1 MFRTNQT
8 PLFESPPPPED
19 PLLQA
24 VSNSAERLA
33 SGIVYR
39 LEHLADKE
47 QRVRNDAAW
56 ETLPNMPARLIWEA
70 FEPGAA
76 AFFVVYKLMHEVRS
90 ELPKV
95 YRAIA
100 WSLCAAQPQRF
111 GLVTYREQLWDMLAS
126 LQCWPENLT
135 TLEPQEIRGL
145 VLSALKQGS
154 KKDWWKNREEDLERD
169 ATWIAERLKDNNLL
183 RGFRSLRALQ
193 VCEQSALTAGNVIMR
208 IPRALEGLVEHFCT
222 LGKEGHLPSMREIEK
237 RIAELADQTAEKV
250 VSEVGD
256 NHPVPFDLITF
267 EKDGKFRVIA
277 LTRQKANL
285 PEKLELR
292 QRLLYLRFFAHYAF
306 GRRTPKDI
314 SIAAA
319 FYADK
324 TKDFSKWL
332 PTEKSL
338 FHPEELISFDDF
350 WNYVTGKDEGG
361 GKLVEQITTD
371 AVKILSAQDLTTKLR
386 RFVSGKKED
395 QNELLP
401 PPKLEEAF
409 LSTSYWVE
417 EVKRPFK
424 IRVGKSNPQLESLL
438 TKYGVTSW
446 AYITAF
452 NPRSIP
458 LTCEENERRHVELL
472 NTTQSLGCRTLSGHG
487 VGDDGVWP
495 PEKSLLILG
504 IDRNRACELG
514 RHFGQNAIIV
524 GERGTTPELL
534 VINAEGGH

>member
-8 PLFESPPPPED
+8 SLFEPPPPPED

-39 LEHLADKE
+39 LEHLAEKE

-76 AFFVVYKLMHEVRS
+76 PFFVVYKLMHEVRS

-126 LQCWPENLT
+126 LPCWPEDLA
-135 TLEPQEIRGL
+135 TLEPGGVRGL
-145 VLSALKQGS
+145 VLDALKQGS
-154 KKDWWKNREEDLERD
+154 KKDWWKSREKDLERD
-169 ATWIAERLKDNNLL
+169 AAWIAERLKDNNLIQ
-183 RGFRSLRALQ
+183 GFRSLRSLQ
-193 VCEQSALTAGNVIMR
+193 VCEQSALTAGNVIMY
-208 IPRALEGLVEHFCT
+208 IPRALEGLVEHVCT
-222 LGKEGHLPSMREIEK
+222 LGQEGHLPPIQEIEK
-237 RIAELADQTAEKV
+237 TVAELADHAAEDGLP
-250 VSEVGD
+250 EIGN

-267 EKDGKFRVIA
+267 ENDGKFRIIA

-285 PEKLELR
+285 PERLELR
-292 QRLLYLRFFAHYAF
+292 RRLLYLRFFAHYAF
-306 GRRTPKDI
+306 GRRSPEDI

-324 TKDFSKWL
+324 TKDFSTWL
-332 PTEKSL
+332 PTEKPL
-338 FHPEELISFDDF
+338 FHSEELISFDDF
-350 WNYVTGKDEGG
+350 WNYVTGKEEGG
-361 GKLVEQITTD
+361 GKLVEKITAD
-371 AVKILSAQDLTTKLR
+371 AAKNLSAQDLTTKLR
-386 RFVSGKKED
+386 RFVSGKKEGQD
-395 QNELLP
+395 ELLL
-401 PPKLEEAF
+401 PPKLEEAY

-424 IRVGKSNPQLESLL
+424 IRVGKSNPQLENLL
-438 TKYGVTSW
+438 TRYGVNSW
-446 AYITAF
+446 AYITAC
-452 NPRSIP
+452 NPRSTP
-458 LTCEENERRHVELL
+458 QTLEENERQHAKLL
-472 NTTQSLGCRTLSGHG
+472 HATQSLGCQALSGHG
-487 VGDDGVWP
+487 VGDDGIWP

-504 IDRNRACELG
+504 IDRISACELG
-514 RHFGQNAIIV
+514 KHFGQNAIVV
-524 GERGTTPELL
+524 GERGGSPELL
-534 VINAEGGH
+534 MLNAKGSH

>member
-1 MFRTNQT
+1 MFHSNQT
-8 PLFESPPPPED
+8 TLFEPPPED
-19 PLLQA
+19 SLLQA

-39 LEHLADKE
+39 LEHLAEKE
-47 QRVRNDAAW
+47 QRVRNEAAW

-100 WSLCAAQPQRF
+100 WSLCAAQPERF

-126 LQCWPENLT
+126 LPCWPEDLA
-135 TLEPQEIRGL
+135 TLQPKDIHQL
-145 VLSALKQGS
+145 VLDALKQGS

-169 ATWIAERLKDNNLL
+169 AAWIAERLKDNNLL
-183 RGFRSLRALQ
+183 SGFRSLRALQ

-208 IPRALEGLVEHFCT
+208 IPLALEGLVEHFCT

-237 RIAELADQTAEKV
+237 RIAELADQTAEKG
-250 VSEVGD
+250 VSEIGD

-277 LTRQKANL
+277 LTRQKASL

-292 QRLLYLRFFAHYAF
+292 RRLLYLRFFAHYAF
-306 GRRTPKDI
+306 GRRSPKDI
-314 SIAAA
+314 FTAAA

-324 TKDFSKWL
+324 TKDFSTWL
-332 PTEKSL
+332 PTEKAL
-338 FHPEELISFDDF
+338 FHPEELMSFDDF
-350 WNYVTGKDEGG
+350 WNYVTGKEKGG
-361 GKLVEQITTD
+361 GTLVEKITAD
-371 AVKILSAQDLTTKLR
+371 AAKILSAQDLTTKLR

-401 PPKLEEAF
+401 PPKLEDAY
-409 LSTSYWVE
+409 LNTSYWVE
-417 EVKRPFK
+417 GVKKPFK
-424 IRVGKSNPQLESLL
+424 IRVGKSNSQLENLL
-438 TKYGVTSW
+438 NAYDASSW

-452 NPRSIP
+452 NPGSIP
-458 LTCEENERRHVELL
+458 LTGEENERRHAELL
-472 NTTQSLGCRTLSGHG
+472 QQAQSLGCQTISGHG
-487 VGDDGVWP
+487 VGDEGTWP

-504 IDRNRACELG
+504 INRNRAYELG
-514 RHFGQNAIIV
+514 NFFGQNAIIF
-524 GERGTTPELL
+524 GERGGLPTLL
-534 VINAEGGH
+534 MINSKGSR